1 MALRETV
8 EVRII
13 TTKHL
18 GDEFLGSMNE
28 SMKRDDWRLIKQPF
42 YKESIKEPDDIIIY
56 TEWIK
61 KED

>member
-13 TTKHL
+13 TTKQL

-28 SMKRDDWRLIKQPF
+28 SMKRDGWRLIKQPF
-42 YKESIKEPDDIIIY
+42 YKESRKEPDDIIIY